1 MATRT
6 IVRDTDRPSNEL
18 IYYNLDIVNSNTF
31 DSGSGTDPVVR
42 FEDTRS
48 TTLLKDASK
57 YNFSIVR
64 FNLNGPNKDLPLFI
78 PTMQTQQSPFQVIS
92 TNNTFILYLID
103 LAHTGVGAQVTVTI
117 PVGSY
122 TAPTFLSVLNVALA
136 TATVTAPLTGLLS
149 SAPIASFNSSGY
161 LQIALP
167 QATNVSTGTIGII
180 TNATFAT
187 LTGFTT
193 TGGNQ
198 GGGLNY
204 AVPLSGGI
212 VTAPVAIQQSAPY
225 NTIYSVTISGK
236 VGSTTYTAQK
246 YVQWWPES
254 TDVAVPQLSNG
265 ILTQSLNNRYWWCY
279 TYKHWLDCVNRALS
293 DCMGQI
299 STLAGGVTITTLPPI
314 MTYNTSG
321 LFSIAFDSN
330 GFGDNSTAGTFPVIN
345 PINQDQRLAW
355 SSQNENF
362 QLYFNSN
369 MFGLFTNFNNYYI
382 GADNNTAPDYG
393 RDNLIVCT
401 NEQTAT
407 YNPLV
412 ITSGGKTYTPADVVN
427 SSANTP
433 TAWPRTLFITTQNYA
448 STSTLWS
455 PVSSIVFC
463 STLLPTLSENTSA
476 PNILGAGDNTLQNSS
491 SNAFSPIIT
500 DIALP
505 MGAASDWRQFI
516 SYTPTSEYRLT
527 SMGASDVDVRN
538 IDIQVFWKARLT
550 GELFPINM
558 FNQSSVSMK
567 VLFRLRNGGK

>member
-78 PTMQTQQSPFQVIS
+78 PIMQTQQSPFVVTGS
-92 TNNTFILYLID
+92 NNTFNLQFVNTNIPS
-103 LAHTGVGAQVTVTI
+103 GVTQLVTI
-117 PVGSY
+117 PVGNY
-122 TAPTFLSVLNVALA
+122 TAPTFLSVLNQALA
-136 TATVTAPLTGLLS
+136 TAVATGVTYMT
-149 SAPIASFNSSGY
+149 SAVASFNSSGL
-161 LQIALP
+161 LQVAFG
-167 QATNVSTGTIGII
+167 QSTNLSQPGSQGINTTG
-180 TNATFAT
+180 FAGFST
-187 LTGFTT
+187 LTGFPASAYTFANLY
-193 TGGNQ
+193 GG
-198 GGGLNY
+198 
-204 AVPLSGGI
+204 S
-212 VTAPVAIQQSAPY
+212 VTATTAISQTAPY

-476 PNILGAGDNTLQNSS
+476 PNVLGAGDNTLQNSS
-491 SNAFSPIIT
+491 SNSFSPIIT

>member
-18 IYYNLDIVNSNTF
+18 IYYNLDIVNSNTL
-31 DSGSGTDPVVR
+31 DSGSGTDPVVK

-78 PTMQTQQSPFQVIS
+78 PIMQTQQSAFSVSRDTPITCSLYVTNSTGTIS
-92 TNNTFILYLID
+92 GTVPIP
-103 LAHTGVGAQVTVTI
+103 TGNYSAL
-117 PVGSY
+117 
-122 TAPTFLSVLNVALA
+122 TFLSILNLALA
-136 TATVTAPLTGLLS
+136 TAANASPLTGLLNGV
-149 SAPIASFNSSGY
+149 PVASFNSSGY
-161 LQIALP
+161 LQITLP
-167 QATNVSTGTIGII
+167 PATTQTSGSVGIT
-180 TNATFAT
+180 TNTNFAN

-193 TGGNQ
+193 NGGN
-198 GGGLNY
+198 GSSGINY
-204 AVPLSGGI
+204 FVSLSGGI
-212 VTAPVAIQQSAPY
+212 ITAPAAISTSAPY
-225 NTIYSVTISGK
+225 NTIYSVTITGK
-236 VGSTTYTAQK
+236 VGTATYTAQK

-254 TDVAVPQLSNG
+254 TDVPVPQLSNG

-279 TYKHWLDCVNRALS
+279 TYKHWLDCVNRAFS
-293 DCMGQI
+293 DCITQI
-299 STLAGGVTITTLPPI
+299 GTLANATIITLAPFI
-314 MTYNTSG
+314 TYNSNG

-330 GFGDNSTAGTFPVIN
+330 GFGDNTLAGTFPVIN
-345 PINQDQRLAW
+345 PINQDQRLSW

-382 GADNNTAPDYG
+382 GADNTTAPDYG

-412 ITSGGKTYTPADVVN
+412 VDPGKPGLPSAVVT
-427 SSANTP
+427 SSALTP

-448 STSTLWS
+448 STSSLWS
-455 PVSSIVFC
+455 PISSIVFC

-476 PNILGAGDNTLQNSS
+476 PNILGSGDNTLQNTTT
-491 SNAFSPIIT
+491 NAFSPIIT
-500 DIALP
+500 DIALS
-505 MGAASDWRQFI
+505 MSSASDWRQFI

-527 SMGASDVDVRN
+527 SMGTSDVDVRN